1 MAVGDLTYILKVDDP
16 GVQNY
21 FHFLQFLAKNTDN
34 SDNMFLVFETFD
46 DLEEFFSESP

>member
-46 DLEEFFSESP
+46 DLEEFFSEFP